1 MTEKPKPDGDNDE
14 EPVEDLPDKQTW
26 SDDQTKHRY
35 YYDDAHGY
43 EAYEPDEEETDED
56 ED

>member
-1 MTEKPKPDGDNDE
+1 MTENPKPEGEKDK
-14 EPVEDLPDKQTW
+14 EPVEDLPEEQNW
-26 SDDQTKHRY
+26 SEDQKKHRY

-43 EAYEPDEEETDED
+43 EAYESDEDETDED